1 MPLAIEGRGGT
12 LLLMALAAVTLFV
25 ASRCAAG
32 ALARTSGR
40 PGLRAVGHW
49 LPIAITC
56 VVALHLRRP
65 EIAVALAF
73 STSVAALSFVL
84 GVLSYVAPMEGP
96 PSSRRAGPF
105 VLPAALLAAGAGV
118 PGLVTPVDALVV
130 LASCG
135 AGFLDP

>member
-12 LLLMALAAVTLFV
+12 LLLTAMAAVTLFV
-25 ASRCAAG
+25 ASRSAAG
-32 ALARTSGR
+32 ALARTGGR

-65 EIAVALAF
+65 EVAVALAF

-96 PSSRRAGPF
+96 PPEIIFDWSR
-105 VLPAALLAAGAGV
+105 
-118 PGLVTPVDALVV
+118 
-130 LASCG
+130 
-135 AGFLDP
+135 